1 MADNATCNKNDV
13 TSRSRSGTD
22 PNTCLEVFK
31 SHWIQVRSLM
41 QGVTEVQHTGSVI
54 HRSLLE
60 AVSTI
65 IRYLDQMS
73 LLLVEEASF
82 DGGQGPILQ
91 YIIEDEVLDKLITW
105 SLNQNACLER
115 LKSHHLSMF
124 DMIIIQS
131 RQEILVH
138 KPIMQPM
145 LRLLASCKDSEDK
158 SVEPQLVSVLKQTC
172 IAVSQNTT
180 LLEVLFSANMDQG
193 AARFLVFSL
202 LIPFIHREGSV
213 GQEAREAL
221 LLIMSLSAKNETIG
235 HYIANNSDFCPVS
248 NLSLQSNSKLSTFWS
263 QNLIIY
269 SCLPPG

>member
-1 MADNATCNKNDV
+1 MSGNQTYNGPA
-13 TSRSRSGTD
+13 SRTRPRSGTD
-22 PNTCLEVFK
+22 PETCLEVFK
-31 SHWIQVRSLM
+31 SHWTQVCSLM
-41 QGVTEVQHTGSVI
+41 QGVTEIQQTGNI
-54 HRSLLE
+54 IQRSLLE

-65 IRYLDQMS
+65 IRYIDQMS
-73 LLLVEEASF
+73 LLLVEEESSNGA
-82 DGGQGPILQ
+82 QGPILQ
-91 YIIEDEVLDKLITW
+91 YIIENELFNTLISW
-105 SLNQNACLER
+105 SLCQKSCVQR
-115 LKSHHLSMF
+115 LKYHHLNMF

-131 RQEILVH
+131 RQDILVH

-145 LRLLASCKDSEDK
+145 LQLLASCNSSEDK
-158 SVEPQLVSVLKQTC
+158 NIEPQMVSVLKQTC
-172 IAVSQNTT
+172 IAVSQNTA

-248 NLSLQSNSKLSTFWS
+248 VQLL
-263 QNLIIY
+263 IY
-269 SCLPPG
+269 SRCLNSFF